1 MKLIKYSFLALAIVS
16 LTSCLKSKN
25 DFAGMREDPGS
36 IVTSIT
42 EAQYIN
48 TDAQNVQLGYST
60 VYANFNFLAP
70 ATEEV
75 KFFTLH
81 VSQPREN
88 KLSGNLI
95 VKVSV
100 ANAAGLTPLPAGA
113 VAVGDIT
120 VPASSAASF
129 DVPVKFSVNKA
140 VLDVNEHYG
149 AVFTITSVSQGVYSD
164 LEKTV
169 TVALNLDPFYNESK
183 YTARYVWTSTVE
195 DAVKQYGVTHNS
207 KPVLFLEDSPGEMGI
222 SDVYS
227 GSASLTANNLSTGAS
242 TSIFAP
248 VYVLDNSGKVTS
260 ILNGS
265 GSAAVS
271 GITLESGSP
280 NQFTLTS
287 NNERK
292 LEVKYS
298 FTLTTTINGTP
309 TPRKVTVTE
318 TFEYDKMQVY

>member
-1 MKLIKYSFLALAIVS
+1 MKLIKYSFLALAIAS

-42 EAQYIN
+42 EKQYIN
-48 TDAQNVQLGYST
+48 TDGQNLQLGYT
-60 VYANFNFLAP
+60 TAYANFSFLAP

-88 KLSGNLI
+88 KLSGNLV

-100 ANAAGLTPLPAGA
+100 TAIPGLTPFPAGS

-129 DVPVKFSVNKA
+129 DVPVKFTVNKA
-140 VLDVNEHYG
+140 ALDVDEHYG
-149 AVFTITSVSQGVYSD
+149 GTFTITSVSQGVFSD
-164 LEKTV
+164 LEKSID
-169 TVALNLDPFYNESK
+169 VALNLDPFYNESK

-195 DAVKQYGVTHNS
+195 DAAKQYGITHNS
-207 KPVLFLEDSPGEMGI
+207 RPVLFTEDAPNTMVATDI
-222 SDVYS
+222 YS
-227 GSASLTANNLSTGAS
+227 GSSALYANNLLTGAN
-242 TSIFAP
+242 TAIFTP
-248 VYVLDNSGKVTS
+248 VFVLDNSGKVTAV
-260 ILNGS
+260 LNGS
-265 GSAAVS
+265 GTGAV
-271 GITLESGSP
+271 TNLALESGSP
-280 NQFTLTS
+280 NQFTITS
-287 NNERK
+287 NAERK

-298 FTLTTTINGTP
+298 FTLTTTISGVS
-309 TPRKVTVTE
+309 TPRKVVVTDSF
-318 TFEYDKMQVY
+318 TYDAMQVY